1 MIAMRR
7 RQKIA
12 SARRFT
18 LMGLVLA
25 AVGLLFATSVTFTA
39 TSGQTDVSITKT
51 ETTIGDVH
59 SQGID
64 ALPVDG
70 GALSALTGVGWPA
83 AGASSTGTGTPSAW
97 SPIEGQSVKVTTSG
111 DIAVIDAR
119 GLAGNVFITL
129 TLTNASDL
137 AAAYSYFILPIEIEV
152 FNNLNN
158 GGSSWDAAVVA
169 DTANTISVQYLT
181 LSNGFLTFLVDGGSI
196 YGITIPLGGS
206 IYTVNDQKQLSPTF
220 QVTTRPA

>member
-59 SQGID
+59 SQGVD
-64 ALPVDG
+64 ALPVGG
-70 GALSALTGVGWPA
+70 GALSALTSVGWPA
-83 AGASSTGTGTPSAW
+83 AAASSLGTGTPSAW

-137 AAAYSYFILPIEIEV
+137 AGAYSYFILPIEIEV
-152 FNNLNN
+152 FNNAN
-158 GGSSWDAAVVA
+158 GGSWGSAVVA

-206 IYTVNDQKQLSPTF
+206 IFTVNDQQQLSPTF

>member
-18 LMGLVLA
+18 LVGLVLA
-25 AVGLLFATSVTFTA
+25 AVGLLFATSITFTA
-39 TSGQTDVSITKT
+39 ISGQTNFGISKT

-70 GALSALTGVGWPA
+70 SALSALTSVGWPA
-83 AGASSTGTGTPSAW
+83 AAASSLGTGTPSAW

-152 FNNLNN
+152 FNN
-158 GGSSWDAAVVA
+158 GGSSWDSAVVA
-169 DTANTISVQYLT
+169 DTANTVAVQYLT

-206 IYTVNDQKQLSPTF
+206 IFTVNDQKQLSPTF